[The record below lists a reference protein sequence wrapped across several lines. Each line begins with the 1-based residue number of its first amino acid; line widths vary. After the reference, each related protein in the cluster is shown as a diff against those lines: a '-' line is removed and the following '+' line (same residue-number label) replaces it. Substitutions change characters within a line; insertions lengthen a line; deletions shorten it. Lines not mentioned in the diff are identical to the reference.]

1 MTTWINITVADL
13 EDRLVGAQISAL
25 RTAALASGQDDP
37 VEQSIEDVTHEIRTR
52 VAQCKSNRLS
62 ATAGAIPP
70 VLKRH
75 ACALIIEEAQ
85 MRIPALELSDDQV
98 RMANNARKVLDQVST
113 CKFDVEMPDDPIST
127 ADDIQQSGG
136 VQLITDRTR
145 QFDRKG
151 TDGLL

>member
-1 MTTWINITVADL
+1 MWITITIADL
-13 EDRLVGAQISAL
+13 EDRLVGAQIAAL
-25 RTAALASGQDDP
+25 RTAALATGQDDP
-37 VEQSIEDVTHEIRTR
+37 VAQSIADITREIRTR

-62 ATAGAIPP
+62 ATTTTIPP

-75 ACALIIEEAQ
+75 ACALIIEESQ
-85 MRIPALELSDDQV
+85 MRIQALELTDAQV
-98 RMANNARKVLDQVST
+98 RMANNARKVLDQVSS

-127 ADDIQQSGG
+127 AADIQQTGG

-145 QFDRKG
+145 QYDRRG